1 MSKHMLAKFLEMYYY
16 YQRTEI
22 SETLITDSVV
32 SIITDKTYIK
42 TKIKNYSYSDRK
54 ENRWYITLKLI
65 YIINI

>member
-42 TKIKNYSYSDRK
+42 TKIKNYSYSYRK
-54 ENRWYITLKLI
+54 ENR
-65 YIINI
+65 